1 MTSPRLVPP
10 SSLSAV
16 RAIRHG
22 RSTANL
28 AFAEAERTGATG
40 LPVSGVDRDV
50 PLSRSGIDQARALGR
65 WWSHLP
71 PGHQPDLVVCSPY
84 ERAMRTWQ
92 EMARTAADVVD
103 VETVVDERLR
113 DREMGV
119 YELYTPA
126 ALRARSPEEADRRER
141 VGEWHYRPP
150 GGEAMT
156 DVAVRVGQFLTDLD
170 RAAQGRSVLIVAHDA
185 IVIAFRHVLGGIGA
199 VAPGRLP
206 TRPQRLRVH
215 LGEPR
220 GPPRPHLLGRHPTP
234 HPADHPDEGDASPM
248 NDRTDPILHQV
259 TPVPGGLYADS
270 SYETVLSEV
279 RNTLGSVSAA
289 LPDADGE
296 RKAALEDFRRRL
308 ARTQTEIRPG
318 DDDGLQAARDLC
330 MTVRRYMGVA
340 G

>member
-40 LPVSGVDRDV
+40 LPVSGIDRDV

-150 GGEAMT
+150 GGEAMP

-185 IVIAFRHVLGGIGA
+185 IVIALRHVLGGIGA
-199 VAPGRLP
+199 VDPGRLP
-206 TRPQRLRVH
+206 PVPNASVSTWENRGGRLALTSWGDTRHLTRPTTPTK
-215 LGEPR
+215 E
-220 GPPRPHLLGRHPTP
+220 TP
-234 HPADHPDEGDASPM
+234 H
-248 NDRTDPILHQV
+248 R
-259 TPVPGGLYADS
+259 
-270 SYETVLSEV
+270 
-279 RNTLGSVSAA
+279 
-289 LPDADGE
+289 
-296 RKAALEDFRRRL
+296 
-308 ARTQTEIRPG
+308 
-318 DDDGLQAARDLC
+318 
-330 MTVRRYMGVA
+330 
-340 G
+340 